1 MERGVG
7 PEQVMQRTETTTH
20 MGLPSS
26 AETGAA
32 TASLPPGQR
41 GPMTTRGQRE
51 TARQRPLRVLL
62 VEDSP
67 LLVQRIS
74 ELVEDLPDVRLV
86 GTAGSEAEAVG
97 RLQGEDVD
105 VVILDLQLHAGSG
118 FGVLRALQGRP
129 RAAPAVVVF
138 TNFAIGAYRDTAF
151 SLGARHFL
159 DKSRDYARLPAVLQE
174 LSESVQ

>member
-1 MERGVG
+1 
-7 PEQVMQRTETTTH
+7 MQRTERMTQIAS
-20 MGLPSS
+20 PF

-32 TASLPPGQR
+32 AGSRPAGQHAPFVAR
-41 GPMTTRGQRE
+41 GRRE
-51 TARQRPLRVLL
+51 ARRQQPLRVLL

-67 LLVQRIS
+67 LLVQRIA
-74 ELVEDLPDVRLV
+74 ELVGDLPNIRLV

-97 RLQGEDVD
+97 RLQGDDVD
-105 VVILDLQLHAGSG
+105 VVILDLQLHTGSG
-118 FGVLRALQGRP
+118 FGVLRALQGRQH

-138 TNFAIGAYRDTAF
+138 TNFAIGAYRDTAL

>member
-1 MERGVG
+1 M
-7 PEQVMQRTETTTH
+7 PSTHTTTPT
-20 MGLPSS
+20 GRPPS

-32 TASLPPGQR
+32 APSLQAGNRAPFSARAS
-41 GPMTTRGQRE
+41 RE
-51 TARQRPLRVLL
+51 PRRQQPLRVLL

-74 ELVEDLPDVRLV
+74 ELVEDLPNVTLV
-86 GTAGSEAEAVG
+86 GTAASEADAME
-97 RLQGEDVD
+97 RLGDDDID
-105 VVILDLQLHAGSG
+105 VVILDLQLQAGSG
-118 FGVLRALQGRP
+118 FGVLRALQARH

-151 SLGARHFL
+151 ALGARHFL
-159 DKSRDYARLPAVLQE
+159 DKSRDYARLPTVLQE

>member
-1 MERGVG
+1 MG
-7 PEQVMQRTETTTH
+7 P
-20 MGLPSS
+20 PPS
-26 AETGAA
+26 AETGPAA
-32 TASLPPGQR
+32 ASLQPGQR
-41 GPMTTRGQRE
+41 ASLGTRGQRD
-51 TARQRPLRVLL
+51 TRRQPPLRVLL

-67 LLVQRIS
+67 LLVQRIT
-74 ELVEDLPDVRLV
+74 ELVEDQPDVRLV

-97 RLQGEDVD
+97 RLQGDDVD

-118 FGVLRALQGRP
+118 FGVLRALQARH

-138 TNFAIGAYRDTAF
+138 TNFAICAYRDTAF

-159 DKSRDYARLPAVLQE
+159 DKSRDYARLPAVLRE